1 MTIVLVFLAIV
12 VGIVAAFLSSP
23 SVLPLVLATLSVTL
37 AVLARVAQADDQRR
51 PVAARDDRPPIP
63 TGRQSRECPHCAAPV
78 APGHAR
84 CPKCGTVL

>member
-12 VGIVAAFLSSP
+12 IGIVAAFLSSP
-23 SVLPLVLATLSVTL
+23 SVFPLVLATLSVTL
-37 AVLARVAQADDQRR
+37 AVLARVAQADQRG
-51 PVAARDDRPPIP
+51 PAAISNDRPPIP